1 MEPRLGF
8 QGILDLRG
16 KKMCERENLT
26 KTPLKA
32 SHEQA
37 VSTYNANP
45 VNVSFNKHPSKDE
58 LQILFNR
65 NYFKKFPL

>member
-1 MEPRLGF
+1 
-8 QGILDLRG
+8 
-16 KKMCERENLT
+16 MCERENLT

-45 VNVSFNKHPSKDE
+45 VNVSFHKHPSKDE

-65 NYFKKFPL
+65 NYFKIFPL